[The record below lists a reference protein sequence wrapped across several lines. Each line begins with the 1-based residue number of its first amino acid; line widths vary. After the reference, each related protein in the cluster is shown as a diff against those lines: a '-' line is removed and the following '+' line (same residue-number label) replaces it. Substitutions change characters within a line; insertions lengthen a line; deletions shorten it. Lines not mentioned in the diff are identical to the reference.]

1 MEIDI
6 VPNNKLPVYF
16 LCMNQILGGIDF
28 ILKICFKSLF
38 STLLY

>member
-28 ILKICFKSLF
+28 ILSIFCSDFIIKS
-38 STLLY
+38 